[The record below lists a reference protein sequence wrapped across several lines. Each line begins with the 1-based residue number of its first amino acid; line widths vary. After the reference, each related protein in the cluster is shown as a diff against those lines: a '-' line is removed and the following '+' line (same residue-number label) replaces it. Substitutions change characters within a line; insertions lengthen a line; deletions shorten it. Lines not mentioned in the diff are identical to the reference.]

1 MIVDNDT
8 TLAIFANRY
17 LDTLTT
23 QDLIDLV
30 DDPSPEVRTMV
41 ARKLQCRGTQDVF
54 DFAKLW
60 SKSVSDYQREIAA
73 FTLGQLGCLFDNE
86 KKYPFKLESKPIL
99 MNLIDDKHY
108 EVRAA
113 AIAAFG
119 HLYQSLDIDIEKAI
133 LSKVNDKYEE
143 VRIAIAITLGNSS
156 GDQTVRNVYSQ
167 YIQENNEVSEWAE
180 VGLEILED
188 RLIDSTSY

>member
-8 TLAIFANRY
+8 SLAIFANRY

-30 DDPSPEVRTMV
+30 DDPSPEVRTMI

-54 DFAKLW
+54 DFAELW

-73 FTLGQLGCLFDNE
+73 FILGQLGCLFDNE
-86 KKYPFKLESKPIL
+86 KKYPFKLKSKPIL
-99 MNLIDDKHY
+99 MNLVNDRHY

-119 HLYQSLDIDIEKAI
+119 PFIFSKLIGSNISSNGSANEFFIGLIFFAI
-133 LSKVNDKYEE
+133 LATTINWWFYNRKGCEKPS
-143 VRIAIAITLGNSS
+143 
-156 GDQTVRNVYSQ
+156 
-167 YIQENNEVSEWAE
+167 
-180 VGLEILED
+180 
-188 RLIDSTSY
+188 